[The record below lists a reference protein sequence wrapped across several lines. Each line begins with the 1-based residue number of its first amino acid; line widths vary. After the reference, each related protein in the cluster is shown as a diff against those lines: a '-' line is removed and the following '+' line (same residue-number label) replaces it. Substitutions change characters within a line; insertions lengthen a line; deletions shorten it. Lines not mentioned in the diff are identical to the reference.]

1 MPSAV
6 SRNRPLLAAAAV
18 LGIGLGGFFDGILLH
33 QVLQWH
39 HLLSLVPGEAFR
51 DLGNQI
57 LADGLFHVLMY
68 GVTALGLWLLWRRR
82 SALPESGASSTVL
95 GGALLGFG
103 IWNLIDVGFFHWILG
118 IHRIRINVP
127 DPMAYDLGWLALFG
141 FIPLA
146 AAWAV
151 LKRPPSPGSGQ
162 GNGGHGAAAGAAL
175 SILALVAAPLAALPV
190 RGSNSA
196 LVLFAPGTTQG
207 AAMNAVLASN
217 ARLLWADKD
226 GRMMA
231 VALDPEAGSASLY
244 QAGAMLVT
252 RSPML
257 AGCAAAAI

>member
-1 MPSAV
+1 MPTAAF
-6 SRNRPLLAAAAV
+6 RNRPLLVAAAV

-39 HLLSLVPGEAFR
+39 HLLSLVPGDAFR

-68 GVTALGLWLLWRRR
+68 AVTAFGLWLLWRRR
-82 SALPESGASSTVL
+82 GGLAESGAAGTL
-95 GGALLGFG
+95 AGGALLGFG

-118 IHRIRINVP
+118 IHRIRVNVP
-127 DPMAYDLGWLALFG
+127 APMTYDLGWLALFG
-141 FIPLA
+141 LIPLA

-151 LKRPPSPGSGQ
+151 LRRPPSGSGR
-162 GNGGHGAAAGAAL
+162 HGPAAGAAL
-175 SILALVAAPLAALPV
+175 SILALIAAPLAALPV
-190 RGSNSA
+190 PGSNSA
-196 LVLFAPGTTQG
+196 LVLFAPGTRPAT
-207 AAMNAVLASN
+207 AMNAILASN

-226 GRMMA
+226 GRIMA
-231 VALDPEAGSASLY
+231 VALDAKTGSAPLY
-244 QAGAMLVT
+244 RAGAMLVT

>member
-1 MPSAV
+1 MPSAALR
-6 SRNRPLLAAAAV
+6 SRPLLVAAAV

-39 HLLSLVPGEAFR
+39 HLLSLVPGEALR

-68 GVTALGLWLLWRRR
+68 GVTASGLWLLWRRR
-82 SALPESGASSTVL
+82 RGLTESGTAGTL
-95 GGALLGFG
+95 AGGALLGFG
-103 IWNLIDVGFFHWILG
+103 IWNLIDVGLFHWILG
-118 IHRIRINVP
+118 IHRIRVNVP
-127 DPMAYDLGWLALFG
+127 DPMTYDLGWLALFG
-141 FIPLA
+141 IIPLA

-151 LKRPPSPGSGQ
+151 LRRPPN
-162 GNGGHGAAAGAAL
+162 GNGRHGAAAGAAL
-175 SILALVAAPLAALPV
+175 SILALIAAPLAALPV
-190 RGSNSA
+190 PGSSSA
-196 LVLFAPGTTQG
+196 LVLFAPGTRPAT
-207 AAMNAVLASN
+207 AMNAILASN

-231 VALDPEAGSASLY
+231 VALDPKAGSAPLY
-244 QAGAMLVT
+244 RAGAMLVT

>member
-1 MPSAV
+1 MPSAAF
-6 SRNRPLLAAAAV
+6 RNRPLLLAATV

-51 DLGNQI
+51 DLGTQI

-68 GVTALGLWLLWRRR
+68 AVTASGLWLLWRRR
-82 SALPESGASSTVL
+82 GSVAESGAAGTL
-95 GGALLGFG
+95 AGGALLGFG

-118 IHRIRINVP
+118 IHRIRVNVP
-127 DPMAYDLGWLALFG
+127 DPMTYDLGWLALFG
-141 FIPLA
+141 IIPLG
-146 AAWAV
+146 AAWAI
-151 LKRPPSPGSGQ
+151 LRRPPSGSG
-162 GNGGHGAAAGAAL
+162 HRGATAGAAL
-175 SILALVAAPLAALPV
+175 SILALIAAPLAALPV
-190 RGSNSA
+190 PGSSSA
-196 LVLFAPGTTQG
+196 LVLFAPGTTPG
-207 AAMNAVLASN
+207 TAMNAVLASK

-231 VALDPEAGSASLY
+231 VALDPLTGSAPLY
-244 QAGAMLVT
+244 RAGAMLVT